1 MRLTDRLWFSST
13 SFNWQE
19 LDIFWRP
26 MDLRSLGE
34 LDWPTVVQF
43 HLIQLTGTGYIV
55 AAHGFAITWGAW
67 LTDCGSVTAQFIDS
81 NWTDTGRSFFCD
93 PLGWLCNLRR
103 GSREIFYS
111 VNWLTFVQLV
121 YLRLPNEIHWP
132 TVVQFHLILLTGTGY
147 ILAAHGFAITWG
159 AWLTDCGSVTAQFID
174 RNWTDSG
181 RSFFCDPL
189 GWLCNLRRG
198 SREIFYSVNWLT
210 FVQLAYLRLP
220 NEFDWPTVVQFHLIW
235 WRGTW

>member
-67 LTDCGSVTAQFIDS
+67 LTDCGSVTAQFIDR
-81 NWTDTGRSFFCD
+81 NWTDSGSSFFCD
-93 PLGWLCNLRR
+93 PLGWLSNLRWVN
-103 GSREIFYS
+103 REKLYL
-111 VNWLTFVQLV
+111 NKLT
-121 YLRLPNEIHWP
+121 YLRPVDL
-132 TVVQFHLILLTGTGY
+132 
-147 ILAAHGFAITWG
+147 FAITEWD
-159 AWLTDCGSVTAQFID
+159 WLTDCGSVPPHFID
-174 RNWTDSG
+174 RNWIYSGGPWICDHLGSLTDRLWFSHSSIYWQELDRLWQLILL
-181 RSFFCDPL
+181 RSF
-189 GWLCNLRRG
+189 G
-198 SREIFYSVNWLT
+198 
-210 FVQLAYLRLP
+210 
-220 NEFDWPTVVQFHLIW
+220 VVV
-235 WRGTW
+235 